1 MEARRAALVGL
12 DSDVAEPTIGV
23 ASNWIEAEPPCPR
36 VVAGVHTVLTDCRKG
51 LRLRRREK
59 RRMNA
64 STRLGTRRSF
74 LCGLAGSAVAGSAL
88 PVYAL
93 ESPAPAASASA
104 SYDVAIVGAGI
115 AGMAAAQILTRAG
128 KRVIVLEA
136 MDRVGGRCVSDNT
149 TFPGVVFDRG
159 AQWFHQVL
167 GGNPLFDV
175 ARARGLHPVEDTAP
189 RQVWRGSRYDAAAT
203 EKLDALYEKASAA
216 LAQSGERVYLGK
228 PDVNGATALRLA
240 GLAGKPWTNLV
251 EALIGPLTAGAE
263 FGKSSA
269 FDLGNFTEA
278 LSGDDYL
285 LRGGMGNFI
294 ASFANGLNISLDT
307 PVKSIAYGGRE
318 GAVLAT
324 SKGAITAGLVIVT
337 VSMGV
342 LAAEAIRFEPALPE
356 AYRQAIDDLP
366 MGVFEK
372 VALGF
377 SSDVFGN
384 VAANTNIFQAV
395 DSEQT
400 PAVIAKLWD
409 HNVAVVYF
417 GGDRGIALDGRGI
430 EASKAFALET
440 VAKSFPKAKRFHASS
455 FTPWLKNPWTRGSYT
470 YAKPGGVPARRV
482 PVTPLGGNQLY
493 FAGEALSMHSYGTLS
508 AAYQSGVAAAKAILG
523 IPSIVSLAD

>member
-1 MEARRAALVGL
+1 
-12 DSDVAEPTIGV
+12 
-23 ASNWIEAEPPCPR
+23 
-36 VVAGVHTVLTDCRKG
+36 
-51 LRLRRREK
+51 
-59 RRMNA
+59 
-64 STRLGTRRSF
+64 
-74 LCGLAGSAVAGSAL
+74 
-88 PVYAL
+88 
-93 ESPAPAASASA
+93 
-104 SYDVAIVGAGI
+104 
-115 AGMAAAQILTRAG
+115 
-128 KRVIVLEA
+128 
-136 MDRVGGRCVSDNT
+136 
-149 TFPGVVFDRG
+149 
-159 AQWFHQVL
+159 
-167 GGNPLFDV
+167 
-175 ARARGLHPVEDTAP
+175 
-189 RQVWRGSRYDAAAT
+189 
-203 EKLDALYEKASAA
+203 
-216 LAQSGERVYLGK
+216 
-228 PDVNGATALRLA
+228 
-240 GLAGKPWTNLV
+240 
-251 EALIGPLTAGAE
+251 
-263 FGKSSA
+263 
-269 FDLGNFTEA
+269 
-278 LSGDDYL
+278 
-285 LRGGMGNFI
+285 MGNFI

-440 VAKSFPKAKRFHASS
+440 VAKSFPKAKRFHA
-455 FTPWLKNPWTRGSYT
+455 
-470 YAKPGGVPARRV
+470 
-482 PVTPLGGNQLY
+482 
-493 FAGEALSMHSYGTLS
+493 
-508 AAYQSGVAAAKAILG
+508 
-523 IPSIVSLAD
+523 